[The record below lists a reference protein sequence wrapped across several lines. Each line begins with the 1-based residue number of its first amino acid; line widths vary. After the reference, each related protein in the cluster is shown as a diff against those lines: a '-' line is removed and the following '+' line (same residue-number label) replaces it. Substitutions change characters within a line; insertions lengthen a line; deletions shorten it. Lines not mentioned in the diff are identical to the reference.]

1 MRFWENC
8 YPYIFGLVFGG
19 VVFAFKWGVSDV
31 NYFEMILNA
40 TITISAII
48 IAFLATMISILI
60 TLTNSNVMKK
70 IKDNNAQ
77 NTLTS
82 YIMQTI
88 TAGLILSVYSL
99 ALFMIIDYSGGYSNI
114 LLTIFVFLVSVL
126 IFSSFR
132 IVYINSKILK
142 SVLNEQK
149 QESKASPTM
158 FRPSINRDNKG

>member
-1 MRFWENC
+1 MRFWENY
-8 YPYIFGLVFGG
+8 YPYIFGLVFGV
-19 VVFAFKWGVSDV
+19 VVFAFKWGISDV

-48 IAFLATMISILI
+48 IAFLATMTSILI
-60 TLTNSNVMKK
+60 TLTNSDVMKK

-77 NTLTS
+77 NALTS

-88 TAGLILSVYSL
+88 TVGLILSVYSL

-142 SVLNEQK
+142 SVLSEQR
-149 QESKASPTM
+149 QESKDSPAM